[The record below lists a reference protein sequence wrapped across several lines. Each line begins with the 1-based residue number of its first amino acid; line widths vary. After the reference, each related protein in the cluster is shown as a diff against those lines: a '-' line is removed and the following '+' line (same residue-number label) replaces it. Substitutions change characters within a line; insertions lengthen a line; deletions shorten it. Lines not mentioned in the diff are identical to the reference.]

1 VVFPGKEPI
10 QEWLAG
16 GYKLDARPSIPLILS
31 IFDPNSPGHDGAL
44 IVAKGKFTQFGVRLP
59 ISQNSKLPNELGTRH
74 HAAMGLTEKSD
85 ALAREVKVIT
95 TPIYLD
101 SIYNDA
107 KIFCKVIAPPAIQP
121 ANKQWPDV
129 EVEIKVGY

>member
-44 IVAKGKFTQFGVRLP
+44 IVAKGKFTRFGVRLP
-59 ISQNSKLPNELGTRH
+59 ISQSSKLPDYRG
-74 HAAMGLTEKSD
+74 K
-85 ALAREVKVIT
+85 
-95 TPIYLD
+95 YQ
-101 SIYNDA
+101 
-107 KIFCKVIAPPAIQP
+107 IA
-121 ANKQWPDV
+121 
-129 EVEIKVGY
+129 GGC